1 MYVILNL
8 NYHGDAVQLVCNED
22 QLEEI
27 KEYIKINKHL
37 SLEELLNNVSGMFDC
52 SILDVHS
59 EQIVS

>member
-37 SLEELLNNVSGMFDC
+37 FLEELLDHILDMFDC
-52 SILDVHS
+52 SILDVYS